1 MRFRATLSRQRLLA
15 LLMLAS
21 VVGTMMGPAFWRPLR
36 SLAGLALPPVGDGL
50 IYLATALANQRSL
63 AGRPSLSQDQA
74 HQTAEENKLLR
85 LQRDALAQK
94 LRAAKRRIADIQSI
108 RTRLY
113 GPRRDLPVELIPAR
127 IVARDPLPYTATSV
141 VNVGSR
147 RGADAGALVTTRRI
161 LTDRSKV
168 LLPERFAVITASALV
183 GRLTETHAFT
193 GRLQLIT
200 DPGFR
205 ISVAVRRLVD
215 PSKPRRITV
224 ESPGRPSEVLLTP
237 ANAEVQVG
245 TPAQGDGRLGMVI
258 RQVKALHGIQPG
270 DQVLTQETDGMVGA
284 PIPIGVVE
292 GVKPDPDKPGVFVT
306 LHVQPQVR
314 LATVQEVYI
323 IVPPG
328 PGPVRSRPEGT
339 R

>member
-15 LLMLAS
+15 VLMLAS
-21 VVGTMMGPAFWRPLR
+21 AAGTMAGPAVWRPLR
-36 SLAGLALPPVGDGL
+36 NLAGLALPPVGDGL
-50 IYLATALANQRSL
+50 IYLATALANQRDL
-63 AGRPSLSQDQA
+63 AGRPSFSQDEA
-74 HQTAEENKLLR
+74 HRKAEENKLLR
-85 LQRDALAQK
+85 LQRDALVRK
-94 LRAAKRRIADIQSI
+94 LHATKRRIADIQNI

-127 IVARDPLPYTATSV
+127 IVARDPLPYTATGV

-147 RGADAGALVTTRRI
+147 RGADAGDLVTVRRV

-168 LLPERFAVITASALV
+168 LPGQFAVITASALV

-205 ISVAVRRLVD
+205 IPVVVRRLVD
-215 PSKPRRITV
+215 PAKPRRITV

-237 ANAEVQVG
+237 TNAEVKVG
-245 TPAQGDGRLGMVI
+245 SPAKGDGRFGMVI
-258 RQVKALHGIQPG
+258 RQVKALHGIQAG
-270 DQVLTQETDGMVGA
+270 DQVLTRDGMVGA
-284 PIPIGVVE
+284 PIPIGVVQS
-292 GVKPDPDKPGVFVT
+292 VQPDPDKPGVFVT
-306 LHVQPQVR
+306 LHVQPQVS
-314 LATVQEVYI
+314 LATVQQVYI
-323 IVPPG
+323 VVPPG
-328 PGPVRSRPEGT
+328 PGSVPSRPEGK